1 MSVAAPPLLDPK
13 PVLVAGAPE
22 DADGFILNAEKVL
35 VPCAAAGAAFPNTG
49 ATDGA
54 PATVVVDAGIA
65 GLPKIPPAVEVVVV
79 DFPPPK
85 PPKDPKLD
93 ATSVTG
99 ALAASSSFFANA
111 GVFSNRRGK
120 HWFWI

>member
-54 PATVVVDAGIA
+54 PATVVVDAGTA
-65 GLPKIPPAVEVVVV
+65 GLPKIPPAVDV
-79 DFPPPK
+79 
-85 PPKDPKLD
+85 
-93 ATSVTG
+93 
-99 ALAASSSFFANA
+99 
-111 GVFSNRRGK
+111 
-120 HWFWI
+120 